1 MNYIFGY
8 FISGLLFTMFFEF
21 IFQLV
26 KGEGDE
32 TKFDSYWERLISL
45 LFWPFLIY
53 ILIVQFLKNNNSSK

>member
-8 FISGLLFTMFFEF
+8 IITGLLITMFFEF

-26 KGEGDE
+26 YKEGDE
-32 TKFDSYWERLISL
+32 TKFDSYLERLISL

-53 ILIVQFLKNNNSSK
+53 IFIERFFKNNNSSK